1 MGPSCIFVS
10 PNSKIH
16 LSNQIFIWIASDSIC
31 QTQPTKLL
39 QIQSYIGC
47 GGGVDGDV
55 NAGCHGGVE
64 VDENHEVDKLVEV
77 EEEVDKELKL
87 NNNVGKKVGGSSDT
101 RK

>member
-1 MGPSCIFVS
+1 MS
-10 PNSKIH
+10 H
-16 LSNQIFIWIASDSIC
+16 YQIIIWIASEFFC
-31 QTQPTKLL
+31 ETQPTKLL
-39 QIQSYIGC
+39 QIQGYIGR

-64 VDENHEVDKLVEV
+64 VDENHEADKLVEV

>member
-1 MGPSCIFVS
+1 MPVM
-10 PNSKIH
+10 P
-16 LSNQIFIWIASDSIC
+16 
-31 QTQPTKLL
+31 
-39 QIQSYIGC
+39 
-47 GGGVDGDV
+47 VMEV
-55 NAGCHGGVE
+55 NVE

>member
-1 MGPSCIFVS
+1 MKLNQQNYYKYKAISAVEVELMGMLMPVV
-10 PNSKIH
+10 
-16 LSNQIFIWIASDSIC
+16 LE
-31 QTQPTKLL
+31 
-39 QIQSYIGC
+39 
-47 GGGVDGDV
+47 V
-55 NAGCHGGVE
+55 NVE